1 MKKIKMS
8 IMRWLGVQD
17 RLLQLELEIDSL
29 ESKLMSTASD
39 VEDNGNEIEDK
50 LSRWEAED
58 IARDAVSDLDISEYE
73 YGIQEI
79 VEVWMDDNASGYVSS
94 AMNTELE
101 SLADNDTIR
110 ELISEEVSAI
120 STVSAHTEDED
131 HNPTW
136 DMNEIIQEVIEEVIT
151 RLRG

>member
-1 MKKIKMS
+1 MS

-58 IARDAVSDLDISEYE
+58 IARDAVNDLDISEHE
-73 YGIQEI
+73 YSI
-79 VEVWMDDNASGYVSS
+79 VEIIENWMDDNANEYVSNAMS
-94 AMNTELE
+94 AELE
-101 SLADNDTIR
+101 SLADSDTIR

-120 STVSAHTEDED
+120 STVPVHTDDED

>member
-1 MKKIKMS
+1 MS

-50 LSRWEAED
+50 LSRYEAED
-58 IARDAVSDLDISEYE
+58 IARDAVNDLDISEHE
-73 YGIQEI
+73 YSI
-79 VEVWMDDNASGYVSS
+79 VEIIENWMDDNANEYVSN

-120 STVSAHTEDED
+120 STVPVHTEDED

>member
-58 IARDAVSDLDISEYE
+58 IARDALSDLDISEYD

-94 AMNTELE
+94 AMNAELE

-110 ELISEEVSAI
+110 ELISEEISAI
-120 STVSAHTEDED
+120 STVPVHTEDED

>member
-1 MKKIKMS
+1 MS

-120 STVSAHTEDED
+120 STVSTHTEDED

>member
-1 MKKIKMS
+1 MS

-58 IARDAVSDLDISEYE
+58 MARDAVNDLDISEHE
-73 YGIQEI
+73 YGIRDI
-79 VEVWMDDNASGYVSS
+79 VEDWMNDNANDYVSNAMS
-94 AMNTELE
+94 AELE
-101 SLADNDTIR
+101 SLADSDTIR

-120 STVSAHTEDED
+120 STVPAHTEDED
-131 HNPTW
+131 HSPTW

>member
-58 IARDAVSDLDISEYE
+58 IARDALSDLDISEYE

-110 ELISEEVSAI
+110 ELISEEISAM
-120 STVSAHTEDED
+120 STLTAHTDDED

>member
-1 MKKIKMS
+1 MS

-29 ESKLMSTASD
+29 ESNLTSTASD

-50 LSRWEAED
+50 LSRYEAED
-58 IARDAVSDLDISEYE
+58 IARDAVNDLDISDHEYS
-73 YGIQEI
+73 I
-79 VEVWMDDNASGYVSS
+79 VEIIESWMDDNISDYVSN
-94 AMNTELE
+94 AINTELE

-120 STVSAHTEDED
+120 STLPAHTDEEEDS
-131 HNPTW
+131 PTW

>member
-1 MKKIKMS
+1 MS

-110 ELISEEVSAI
+110 ELISEEISAI

>member
-58 IARDAVSDLDISEYE
+58 IARDALSDLDISEYE

-110 ELISEEVSAI
+110 ELISEEISAM
-120 STVSAHTEDED
+120 STLTANTDDED

>member
-1 MKKIKMS
+1 MS

-58 IARDAVSDLDISEYE
+58 IARDAVNDLDISEHE
-73 YGIQEI
+73 YSI
-79 VEVWMDDNASGYVSS
+79 VEIIENWMDDNANEYVSNAMS
-94 AMNTELE
+94 AELE
-101 SLADNDTIR
+101 SLADSDTIR

-120 STVSAHTEDED
+120 STVPAHTEDED

>member
-1 MKKIKMS
+1 MS

-58 IARDAVSDLDISEYE
+58 IARDALSDLDISEYD

-79 VEVWMDDNASGYVSS
+79 VEVWMDDNVSGYVSN

-110 ELISEEVSAI
+110 ELISEEISAI
-120 STVSAHTEDED
+120 STVPAHTEDED

>member
-1 MKKIKMS
+1 MS

-110 ELISEEVSAI
+110 ELISEEISAI
-120 STVSAHTEDED
+120 STVSAHTDDED

>member
-58 IARDAVSDLDISEYE
+58 IARDALSDLDISEYE

-110 ELISEEVSAI
+110 ELISEEVSAM
-120 STVSAHTEDED
+120 STVSAHTDDED

>member
-110 ELISEEVSAI
+110 ELISEEISAI

>member
-1 MKKIKMS
+1 MS

-58 IARDAVSDLDISEYE
+58 IARDAVNDLDISEYE

-110 ELISEEVSAI
+110 ELISEEISAI
-120 STVSAHTEDED
+120 STVPSYTEGED
-131 HNPTW
+131 DSPTW

>member
-1 MKKIKMS
+1 MKNIKMS

-58 IARDAVSDLDISEYE
+58 IARDALSDLDISEYD

-79 VEVWMDDNASGYVSS
+79 VEVWMDDNVSGYVSN

-110 ELISEEVSAI
+110 ELISEEISAI
-120 STVSAHTEDED
+120 STVPAHTDDED

>member
-1 MKKIKMS
+1 MS

-58 IARDAVSDLDISEYE
+58 IARDAVNDLDISEYE

-79 VEVWMDDNASGYVSS
+79 VEVWMDNNASGYVSS
-94 AMNTELE
+94 AMDKEIE

-110 ELISEEVSAI
+110 ELISEEISAI
-120 STVSAHTEDED
+120 SALPVHTEDED
-131 HNPTW
+131 HSPTW

>member
-58 IARDAVSDLDISEYE
+58 IARDAVNDLDISEYE

-110 ELISEEVSAI
+110 ELISEEISAI
-120 STVSAHTEDED
+120 STVPAHTEDED
-131 HNPTW
+131 HSPTW

>member
-1 MKKIKMS
+1 MS

-58 IARDAVSDLDISEYE
+58 IARDALSDLDISEYE

-110 ELISEEVSAI
+110 ELISEEVSAM
-120 STVSAHTEDED
+120 STLTAHTDDED

>member
-110 ELISEEVSAI
+110 ELISEEVSAM
-120 STVSAHTEDED
+120 STVSAHTDDED

>member
-1 MKKIKMS
+1 MS

-58 IARDAVSDLDISEYE
+58 IARDAVNDLDISEHE
-73 YGIQEI
+73 YSI
-79 VEVWMDDNASGYVSS
+79 VEIIENWMDDNANEYVSNAMS
-94 AMNTELE
+94 AELE
-101 SLADNDTIR
+101 SLADSDTIR

-120 STVSAHTEDED
+120 STVPVHTEDED

>member
-58 IARDAVSDLDISEYE
+58 IARDALSDLDISEYD

-79 VEVWMDDNASGYVSS
+79 VEVWMDDNVSGYVSN

-101 SLADNDTIR
+101 SLADNDTIK
-110 ELISEEVSAI
+110 ELISEEISAI
-120 STVSAHTEDED
+120 STVPAHTDDED

>member
-58 IARDAVSDLDISEYE
+58 IARDALSDLDISEYD

-79 VEVWMDDNASGYVSS
+79 VEVWMDDNVSGYVSN

-110 ELISEEVSAI
+110 ELISEEISAI
-120 STVSAHTEDED
+120 STVPAHTEDED

>member
-1 MKKIKMS
+1 MS
-8 IMRWLGVQD
+8 IMRWLVVQD

-29 ESKLMSTASD
+29 ESNLTSTASD

-58 IARDAVSDLDISEYE
+58 IARDALDDFEISEHE
-73 YGIQEI
+73 YSIREMI
-79 VEVWMDDNASGYVSS
+79 ENWMDDNISEYVSN

-120 STVSAHTEDED
+120 STLPAHTDEEEDS
-131 HNPTW
+131 PTW

>member
-110 ELISEEVSAI
+110 ELISEEISAI
-120 STVSAHTEDED
+120 STVSAHTDDED